1 MYHTTRLLIVCLL
14 ATLSPAQTVS
24 YDVAT
29 IKYRKGPINFSA
41 DPVIR
46 GRAVTGIALTVRDLL
61 TYAYAVRYD
70 QLSGGP
76 SWAADDHYDI
86 LAKSEGEG
94 TLTLAQS
101 RQMMQAL
108 LAERFHLQIHRE
120 TQEVPVYALVVGN
133 NGPKLTPATE
143 TTGCYSVRGDDKGLR
158 MEARC
163 GTMDQVARQLAGTAG
178 RFVVDKTGLTGRYA
192 FTLVWWPAN
201 RIPPPDSDAP
211 SMFKAVE
218 EQLGLKLESGRGPIE
233 MLLID
238 HVEKPTDN

>member
-1 MYHTTRLLIVCLL
+1 MHRTICIFVVSL
-14 ATLSPAQTVS
+14 ASAQT

-29 IKYRKGPINFSA
+29 IKYVKGPITHSA

-46 GRAVTGIALTVRDLL
+46 GRTVTGIALTVRDLL

-76 SWAADDHYDI
+76 SWTGEDHYDI
-86 LAKSEGEG
+86 MAKSEGEG
-94 TLTLAQS
+94 ALTLAQS

-108 LAERFHLQIHRE
+108 LADRFHLQMHRE
-120 TQEVPVYALVVGN
+120 TQDVPVYALVIAK
-133 NGPKLTPATE
+133 NGPKITPATE
-143 TTGCYSVRGDDKGLR
+143 TTACYSVRGDDKGLR

-163 GTMDQVARQLAGTAG
+163 GTMEQVARQLAGTGG
-178 RFVVDKTGLTGRYA
+178 RYVVDKTGLTGRYA
-192 FTLVWWPAN
+192 FTLTWWPAN

-218 EQLGLKLESGRGPIE
+218 EQLGLKLESTHGPIE
-233 MLLID
+233 MLIIG
-238 HVEKPTDN
+238 HVEKPTEN